1 MNTLWYLNSPLS
13 EQQLAILERQ
23 VESEKPEPSVQSQ
36 FNYAWGLL
44 KSDDEDD
51 NKQGINILTDI
62 FKNIPARRRECLYY
76 LTIGCFKIGEYE
88 DAKRYVEALLIHE
101 PDNHQAIQ
109 LKMAIENKISKGM
122 FVLISLL
129 FFIQ

>member
-1 MNTLWYLNSPLS
+1 MAKLNYLP
-13 EQQLAILERQ
+13 ERQ

-122 FVLISLL
+122 FILISFL
-129 FFIQ
+129 FFI